1 MSEFRPSRYI
11 QHSDYA
17 TVKTY
22 EPIIASI
29 TVPDTVVVD
38 EFNDVVYSIDL
49 DLPTLKGIG
58 WRAIV
63 MSDKYDI
70 GINTPSFLV
79 PCKATEMGYQDY
91 DTLYYGEVIRI
102 SPYQVRFQLVF
113 STAHLDTIT
122 YSECGQTFT
131 IKLQPYLSPFDA

>member
-1 MSEFRPSRYI
+1 MLDFRPSRFI

-17 TVKTY
+17 TIKTY
-22 EPIIASI
+22 EPIIASVV
-29 TVPDTVVVD
+29 VPDSVFVGIQ
-38 EFNDVVYSIDL
+38 NDTVYSVDL
-49 DLPTLKGIG
+49 DLPTVKGIG

-70 GINTPSFLV
+70 GVNTPSFLV
-79 PCKATEMGYQDY
+79 PCTATEMGSDY
-91 DTLYYGEVIRI
+91 STFFYGEVIRI
-102 SPYQVRFQLVF
+102 SSTKVRFQLVF

-131 IKLQPYLSPFDA
+131 IKLQPYLSPFEA